1 MPPECD
7 RRERSR
13 PRSVSV
19 VAPAYNAT
27 TTLSE
32 PLEALGAQQYEDDW
46 EVVIV
51 DNGSTQR
58 HRGPGPAGPM
68 HFAGS
73 RLVE

>member
-1 MPPECD
+1 M
-7 RRERSR
+7 
-13 PRSVSV
+13 V
-19 VAPAYNAT
+19 VPAYNAT
-27 TTLSE
+27 TTLRE

-68 HFAGS
+68 HFAGA